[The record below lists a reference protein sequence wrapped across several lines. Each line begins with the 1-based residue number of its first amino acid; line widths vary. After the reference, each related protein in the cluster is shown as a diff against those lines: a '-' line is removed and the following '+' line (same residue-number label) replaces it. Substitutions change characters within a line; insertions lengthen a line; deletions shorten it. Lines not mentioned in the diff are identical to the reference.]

1 MKYPII
7 HRKLVKVLLR
17 KRADAKTAANEREPA
32 IRLRALGVLGVPAL
46 SPTLANVREYNLLP
60 SNFAILAERKRAR

>member
-17 KRADAKTAANEREPA
+17 KRADAKTAALKREPA
-32 IRLRALGVLGVPAL
+32 TRLRALGVLGAPAL
-46 SPTLANVREYNLLP
+46 FPILANVRECNLLP
-60 SNFAILAERKRAR
+60 SNFAILAERKRVR